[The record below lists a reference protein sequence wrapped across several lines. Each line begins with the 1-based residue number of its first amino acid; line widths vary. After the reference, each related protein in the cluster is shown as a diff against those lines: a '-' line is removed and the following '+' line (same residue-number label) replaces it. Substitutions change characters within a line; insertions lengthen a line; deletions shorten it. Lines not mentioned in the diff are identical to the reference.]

1 MAEKETTE
9 RNLKDEVKYV
19 INALGQRKEA
29 LKSAGDST
37 TNPLDRLIVINKLEE
52 LDIVIKY
59 LESVVR

>member
-1 MAEKETTE
+1 MAEEENK
-9 RNLKDEVKYV
+9 RNLKDDVKYV

-59 LESVVR
+59 LESVLK